1 MAITF
6 KRAEKINDKP
16 ERVEKALNGWYI
28 RKSFKSEAVVDLQ
41 NEEIKNIK
49 YSYDE
54 AFLTDDEYNIFLI
67 GQEISGE
74 NYNSDAYLNYKAAL
88 DKPVIYPENGNKY
101 KPLWV
106 KNAQGED
113 GVYIDFL
120 QKGEMFPE
128 LIYPIAIWD
137 ATENPEKIVAWI
149 KRLLRLLLV
158 ILVKFKKN
166 YIPSIKLPKGKKN
179 RSVIYENT

>member
-28 RKSFKSEAVVDLQ
+28 RKSFKSEEVVDPQ

-67 GQEISGE
+67 GG
-74 NYNSDAYLNYKAAL
+74 
-88 DKPVIYPENGNKY
+88 
-101 KPLWV
+101 
-106 KNAQGED
+106 
-113 GVYIDFL
+113 
-120 QKGEMFPE
+120 
-128 LIYPIAIWD
+128 
-137 ATENPEKIVAWI
+137 
-149 KRLLRLLLV
+149 
-158 ILVKFKKN
+158 
-166 YIPSIKLPKGKKN
+166 KL
-179 RSVIYENT
+179 